1 MEIPSCAAERRSGAG
16 AAVPAVGCPVVDAVN
31 TNPKVVS
38 LPRGRPKASEATV
51 QLVETLR
58 RQVVDTLRERLNV
71 MFEGADDLL
80 FEFAER
86 ATNNQ
91 DRRLFFDTMRAVRMG
106 RKNMSDQFSE
116 IYSASFGQQ
125 GVPAP
130 SPVPGSEQELSLQ
143 RDDALD
149 LDIAVHNMATKAEG
163 LYKATLWEI
172 GARLKH
178 LIDEQHAPI
187 SAEALAPATI
197 CLAFRKAAETLDIGH
212 DVELVVFKLFDRL
225 VISKL
230 TDLYARVLNFLKL
243 HGVRASAST
252 ATAYR
257 GAGPMPGDGGDPA
270 SGTAP
275 PQTFANTP
283 GHSTPHQEFRAP
295 AGLAASLMMSPGI
308 DAQTLASLQRLGAA
322 PATGADVDRLDYS
335 TASLAA
341 DLAAASLGQPIAGWS
356 PRQTTAYVQRVNLVG
371 HMFNEFLADPHLPS
385 DLRPQFDELR
395 MSTMKVALK
404 DIAFV
409 VDPDHPVRGLI
420 NELATMASTAKVG
433 GPLHLDRIADLV
445 QQIQKQF
452 EVAAEA
458 LRKPPPEI
466 ELLGID
472 QAERFIEQQMAQ
484 TAARR
489 AAIVRKVRQIIAE
502 ELQLKTQG
510 VTVGDEIRPLLN
522 SLWAPMMAM
531 HLVHR
536 GPDSVEWRRGI
547 DSLDRLLA
555 MLDPAR
561 EDLRGDAQVGSLLAV
576 LEAEF
581 KSVGLA
587 EARVGAALQAFE
599 AKLKSITPAAA
610 ATTETATATAGSEI
624 PESPAELLELLIQ
637 PGTWFQV
644 FDPDRNER
652 RWMKAVAYYAGL
664 DCAAFAEFN
673 GSNTLLLKSRMLLDD
688 LLAQRTLPV
697 DLSPTARTALD
708 RYLARAA

>member
-1 MEIPSCAAERRSGAG
+1 MRHPGAG
-16 AAVPAVGCPVVDAVN
+16 AVVPAVAAALMDA
-31 TNPKVVS
+31 NPKVVS
-38 LPRGRPKASEATV
+38 LKRARPQASDATL

-86 ATNNQ
+86 ATNNL

-106 RKNMSDQFSE
+106 RKNMSDQFSA
-116 IYSASFGQQ
+116 IYIASFSQPSASM
-125 GVPAP
+125 P
-130 SPVPGSEQELSLQ
+130 SQLPGGDQELSLQ
-143 RDDALD
+143 KDDALD
-149 LDIAVHNMATKAEG
+149 LDIAVQNMATKAEG
-163 LYKATLWEI
+163 LYKALLWDI
-172 GARLKH
+172 GGRLKT

-230 TDLYARVLNFLKL
+230 ADLYTRVLNFLKL
-243 HGVRASAST
+243 QGVRSSAVAIGNRGIGAGLPGDSSSEPSAASA
-252 ATAYR
+252 
-257 GAGPMPGDGGDPA
+257 
-270 SGTAP
+270 AP
-275 PQTFANTP
+275 QNFANTP
-283 GHSTPHQEFRAP
+283 SPASPHQEFRAP
-295 AGLAASLMMSPGI
+295 TGLAASLMTASGF
-308 DAQTLASLQRLGAA
+308 DAQTLASLQRFGASSA
-322 PATGADVDRLDYS
+322 AAGGADPIDYS

-341 DLAAASLGQPIAGWS
+341 DLAAASLGEPIAGWS
-356 PRQTTAYVQRVNLVG
+356 PRQTTAYVQRANLVG
-371 HMFNEFLADPHLPS
+371 HMFNEFLADPHLS
-385 DLRPQFDELR
+385 SELRPQFDELR
-395 MSTMKVALK
+395 MATMKVALK

-409 VDPDHPVRGLI
+409 VDPDHPVRKLI
-420 NELATMASTAKVG
+420 NELATMASTARVG
-433 GPLHLDRIADLV
+433 GPVQLDRIADLV

-452 EVAAEA
+452 EIAAEA
-458 LRKPPPEI
+458 LRKPSPEI
-466 ELLGID
+466 ELLGIE

-489 AAIVRKVRQIIAE
+489 ASIVRKVRQIIAE
-502 ELQLKTQG
+502 ELQLRTHG
-510 VTVGDEIRPLLN
+510 MTISDDLRPLLN

-547 DSLDRLLA
+547 DSLERLLA

-561 EDLRGDAQVGSLLAV
+561 ADLRGEAQVNSLLA
-576 LEAEF
+576 LLDAEF

-587 EARVGAALQAFE
+587 ESRVGPALQAFA
-599 AKLKSITPAAA
+599 AKLKSIAPAPASAPADTTPPPADAAP
-610 ATTETATATAGSEI
+610 ATAGEA
-624 PESPAELLELLIQ
+624 PASPAELLELLVQ
-637 PGTWFQV
+637 PGAWFQV

-673 GSNTLLLKSRMLLDD
+673 GGNTLLLKSRMLLND
-688 LLAQRTLPV
+688 LSARRTLPV
-697 DLSPTARTALD
+697 DLNPTARAALD

>member
-1 MEIPSCAAERRSGAG
+1 MPVRRAG
-16 AAVPAVGCPVVDAVN
+16 VGDGVPAAGRDAGRVMSA
-31 TNPKVVS
+31 NPKVVN
-38 LPRGRPKASEATV
+38 LPRGKPKASDAIV
-51 QLVETLR
+51 QMVETLR
-58 RQVVDTLRERLNV
+58 TEVVATLRERLNV

-106 RKNMSDQFSE
+106 RKNMSEQFSD
-116 IYSASFGQQ
+116 IYIASFNLQ
-125 GVPAP
+125 GVPPAA
-130 SPVPGSEQELSLQ
+130 STLSDEQELSLQ
-143 RDDALD
+143 KDDALD
-149 LDIAVHNMATKAEG
+149 LDIAVQNMATKAEG

-172 GARLKH
+172 NGRLKA
-178 LIDEQHAPI
+178 LIEEQQAPL

-225 VISKL
+225 VISRL
-230 TDLYARVLNFLKL
+230 AELYGRVLNFLKL
-243 HGVRASAST
+243 NGVRSAPSMLNPNRGSGAST
-252 ATAYR
+252 AADA
-257 GAGPMPGDGGDPA
+257 GAPGDAAAGSA
-270 SGTAP
+270 A
-275 PQTFANTP
+275 PQTFANSP
-283 GHSTPHQEFRAP
+283 GQSTPHQEFRAP
-295 AGLAASLMMSPGI
+295 AGLAESLLRSTGF
-308 DAQTLASLQRLGAA
+308 DAQTLASLQRLGASVSSRD
-322 PATGADVDRLDYS
+322 GELLDYD

-341 DLAAASLGQPIAGWS
+341 DLAAASLGRPIAGWS
-356 PRQTTAYVQRVNLVG
+356 PRQTAAYVQRANLVG
-371 HMFNEFLADPHLPS
+371 HMFNEFLADPHLPG

-433 GPLHLDRIADLV
+433 GPLHLDRIAELV
-445 QQIQKQF
+445 QQIQQQF
-452 EVAAEA
+452 EVAADA

-489 AAIVRKVRQIIAE
+489 ATIVRKVRQIIAE
-502 ELQLKTQG
+502 ELQLKIHG
-510 VTVGDEIRPLLN
+510 LSIGDEIRPLLN

-561 EDLRGDAQVGSLLAV
+561 EDLRDEAQVSSLLAV

-587 EARVGAALQAFE
+587 DARISAALQAFE
-599 AKLKSITPAAA
+599 AKLKTITPPPASAPDDA
-610 ATTETATATAGSEI
+610 ATAAGSEVR
-624 PESPAELLELLIQ
+624 ESPTELLEMLIQ
-637 PGTWFQV
+637 PGAWFQV

-688 LLAQRTLPV
+688 LLARRTLPV
-697 DLSPTARTALD
+697 DLSPTGRAALD
-708 RYLARAA
+708 RYLAHTA

>member
-1 MEIPSCAAERRSGAG
+1 MSSG
-16 AAVPAVGCPVVDAVN
+16 
-31 TNPKVVS
+31 PKVVS
-38 LPRGRPKASEATV
+38 LPRGRPRASESVV
-51 QLVETLR
+51 QLVESLR
-58 RQVVDTLRERLNV
+58 TQAVETLRERLNV

-106 RKNMSDQFSE
+106 RKNMSEQFSA
-116 IYSASFGQQ
+116 IYSAGFGSNA
-125 GVPAP
+125 AP
-130 SPVPGSEQELSLQ
+130 VSSASAGSDEQELSLQ
-143 RDDALD
+143 NDAALD
-149 LDIAVHNMATKAEG
+149 LDIAVQNMATKAES

-172 GARLKH
+172 NGRLKV
-178 LIDEQHAPI
+178 LIEEQQAPI
-187 SAEALAPATI
+187 SADALAPISI
-197 CLAFRKAAETLDIGH
+197 CHAFRKAAETLDIGH

-230 TDLYARVLNFLKL
+230 ADLYARVLNVLKL
-243 HGVRASAST
+243 GGVRLSPSALLPNRGFGDSSPAADAAASS
-252 ATAYR
+252 
-257 GAGPMPGDGGDPA
+257 
-270 SGTAP
+270 AP
-275 PQTFANTP
+275 PPTFANTP
-283 GHSTPHQEFRAP
+283 GHSSPQPEFRAP
-295 AGLAASLMMSPGI
+295 AGLAASLMMSPGF
-308 DAQTLASLQRLGAA
+308 DPQTLASLQRLGATA
-322 PATGADVDRLDYS
+322 LASGIDFLDDG

-341 DLAAASLGQPIAGWS
+341 DLAAASLGQPVAGWS
-356 PRQTTAYVQRVNLVG
+356 PRQTTAYVQRANLVG
-371 HMFNEFLADPHLPS
+371 HMFNEFLADPHLPG
-385 DLRPQFDELR
+385 DLRPQFDALR
-395 MSTMKVALK
+395 MATMKVALK

-433 GPLHLDRIADLV
+433 GPQQLDRIAELV

-466 ELLGID
+466 ELLGIE

-489 AAIVRKVRQIIAE
+489 ATIVRKVRQIIAE

-510 VTVGDEIRPLLN
+510 MTIPDDIRPLLN

-561 EDLRGDAQVGSLLAV
+561 VDLRSEPQRRSLLTV

-587 EARVGAALQAFE
+587 EARVTAALQAFE
-599 AKLKSITPAAA
+599 ARLASIGPMA
-610 ATTETATATAGSEI
+610 ATAETATVADEAGAPAADDAGTAA
-624 PESPAELLELLIQ
+624 PEPRDRASELLEQLIQ
-637 PGTWFQV
+637 PGAWFQV

-688 LLAQRTLPV
+688 LLAERTLPV
-697 DLSPTARTALD
+697 DLSPTARAALD
-708 RYLARAA
+708 RYQNRAG